1 MDLSSRG
8 SCVFYLYIIHMCL
21 CTHTCTQLSFLVFR
35 FTMEQGKLCPELATV
50 CELTLVNSDP
60 ELGPWS
66 APPLCDFFG
75 IEMRGPLLYKERWTV
90 KKRIYPPGL
99 QNLSLLG
106 ALLAVEDTWERQITN
121 PGDQR
126 TQRHCLVNPPGLV
139 QNCVWSIPDRWAV
152 LTLRA
157 QAFLY
162 TAILTSVVLT
172 LKKEILI
179 LLQSAIYSQ
188 SGSKIM

>member
-1 MDLSSRG
+1 M
-8 SCVFYLYIIHMCL
+8 
-21 CTHTCTQLSFLVFR
+21 
-35 FTMEQGKLCPELATV
+35 
-50 CELTLVNSDP
+50 
-60 ELGPWS
+60 
-66 APPLCDFFG
+66 
-75 IEMRGPLLYKERWTV
+75 

-106 ALLAVEDTWERQITN
+106 LCLLRKVHEKVRSQD
-121 PGDQR
+121 PGDQT
-126 TQRHCLVNPPGLV
+126 TQRHCLVNPPGLEK
-139 QNCVWSIPDRWAV
+139 NCVWSIPDRWAV

-162 TAILTSVVLT
+162 MSILTSVALT